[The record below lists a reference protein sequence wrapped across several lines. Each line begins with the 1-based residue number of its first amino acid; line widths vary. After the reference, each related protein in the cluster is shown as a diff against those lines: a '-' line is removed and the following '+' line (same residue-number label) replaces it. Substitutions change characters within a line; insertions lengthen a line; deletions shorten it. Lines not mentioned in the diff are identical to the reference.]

1 MSEQELN
8 IQPKAGILG
17 VFSRLNYKPW
27 YAIGEFVD
35 NSTASYFGHRQTMK
49 FYRIKK
55 VIVRVEYDAYKNTL
69 TITDDAYGMDLP
81 DFKRAVLMDQKPDN
95 LNGRNEFGMG
105 LKTAASWFGNIWSVE
120 STRLGSTE
128 KYFAEVNIPKLRE
141 EELNSIKIVTTQTDS
156 ASHGTVITIKE
167 ITKKID
173 SPNTKKKI
181 KNLLSSMYRRDI
193 KSGEVELWFGGEK
206 LSFDE
211 YQILKFRNNE
221 WKKELDFSF
230 DFDNRKFHITG
241 FVGIMQ
247 DGSFPKAGFALF
259 RYNRAIIGGY
269 DENYKPNSIF
279 RQAQSQISLKLFGEL
294 NMEDFPVNQ
303 AKDGF
308 IWDDGLEEEFL
319 KNLKKEIKDYIEIAE
334 LSKDDRAKEE
344 EINDDKSD
352 ETQKDVENTFDNL
365 VLDEND
371 EDNDLEEQELDNG
384 SEEQK
389 TVNEYKQFQK
399 EQEKEEDLE
408 SKTREY
414 EIQLNPV
421 TTKKFKVTWKIA
433 NDDKWIDYDSEVSEI
448 SININHPFFKPYS
461 ADSDFKKVL
470 ESFVVAFICAEELA
484 KLASAEKGLDEK
496 LILPSVF
503 RNKMNN
509 ILKKISDKIRE
520 NK

>member
-55 VIVRVEYDAYKNTL
+55 VTVRVEYDAYKNTL

-211 YQILKFRNNE
+211 YQILKF
-221 WKKELDFSF
+221 
-230 DFDNRKFHITG
+230 
-241 FVGIMQ
+241 
-247 DGSFPKAGFALF
+247 
-259 RYNRAIIGGY
+259 IG
-269 DENYKPNSIF
+269 
-279 RQAQSQISLKLFGEL
+279 
-294 NMEDFPVNQ
+294 
-303 AKDGF
+303 
-308 IWDDGLEEEFL
+308 
-319 KNLKKEIKDYIEIAE
+319 
-334 LSKDDRAKEE
+334 
-344 EINDDKSD
+344 
-352 ETQKDVENTFDNL
+352 
-365 VLDEND
+365 
-371 EDNDLEEQELDNG
+371 
-384 SEEQK
+384 
-389 TVNEYKQFQK
+389 
-399 EQEKEEDLE
+399 
-408 SKTREY
+408 
-414 EIQLNPV
+414 
-421 TTKKFKVTWKIA
+421 
-433 NDDKWIDYDSEVSEI
+433 
-448 SININHPFFKPYS
+448 NH
-461 ADSDFKKVL
+461 
-470 ESFVVAFICAEELA
+470 
-484 KLASAEKGLDEK
+484 
-496 LILPSVF
+496 
-503 RNKMNN
+503 
-509 ILKKISDKIRE
+509 
-520 NK
+520 